1 VGSQH
6 IIPSIEGEDLGALYQ
21 LVQQWSAKENQQ
33 CLS

>member
-6 IIPSIEGEDLGALYQ
+6 IIPPIEGEDLNALYQ
-21 LVQQWSAKENQQ
+21 LVQQWFAKESQQ